1 MRLKWSQWIFILGF
15 VLLGCSQPAPPAEE
29 PPAQEPA
36 GRHRGQWMLKA
47 EVAESCSCNVSCPC
61 MFGSP
66 ATHEYCRGSRLVR
79 IEEGR
84 YGHVRLDGLNVVA
97 TFSMGEWVR
106 YYVDEKASQEQAEAA
121 GKLISAAFPSFARW
135 GVESSQKAA
144 VHVEQTDSVLYFAVP
159 ESEVKMEV
167 MAGGNGQPVRIE
179 NLPNFFPSLIQYRS
193 IHNRH
198 ASSDHEFDYTGTNG
212 FLAKFTSTD
221 GE

>member
-1 MRLKWSQWIFILGF
+1 MPARWSLCLFLLGF
-15 VLLGCSQPAPPAEE
+15 VLLGCSQSAPPAEALS
-29 PPAQEPA
+29 AQEPA
-36 GRHRGQWMLKA
+36 GQGRGQWMLKA
-47 EVAESCSCNVSCPC
+47 EVAEACSCNVSCPC

-84 YGHVRLDGLNVVA
+84 YGHVRLDGLNVMA

-106 YYVDEKASQEQAEAA
+106 YYVDEKASPEQAEAA
-121 GKLISAAFPSFARW
+121 GKLISAAFPSFGRW
-135 GVESSQKAA
+135 GVESSQRAA
-144 VHVEQTDSVLYFAVP
+144 LKVEQTDSVLYFAVS

-167 MAGGNGQPVRIE
+167 MAGGNGKPLRIE
-179 NLPNFFPSLIQYRS
+179 NLPNYPSLIQYRS